1 MARPEKPIDPT
12 APYATF
18 ARQLRKLRKSS
29 GSPTYTTLARR
40 AKYSV
45 SALSQAAAGRKL
57 PSLEL
62 TLAYAT
68 ACGGGRE
75 HWTEQ
80 WLIAQ
85 HPTGPGPLDGPA
97 AAEVRP
103 WSTEPPVPA
112 LAGTPQEFIACLR
125 ELKLWA
131 GNPSLSR
138 LEAVA
143 FGRGIRLPR
152 STIGDAL
159 SRSRAS
165 LPNAFVV
172 RSLVLAC
179 LTFAHRQ
186 SRIRAEETRPAAE
199 EWLEHWLR
207 VHRNSQRPPR
217 PAPQPATTT
226 WPALVEKTVQ
236 TVVLPPRQDHTL
248 NPIGEVSRDR
258 RLLAQALR
266 ELFDELDVSLR
277 GFAVRHHVDP
287 SALSR
292 YLSGSRIPPREFLRV
307 LVREASLRRGGES
320 APEAL
325 QRLDA
330 LRLAALQAGALPA
343 PPPEA
348 DRLDE
353 LRHALYDAH
362 AELRRSIELEAA
374 LKAQMLSRQ
383 QAIARLQAQMRE
395 FQSPR
400 QPRSA

>member
-18 ARQLRKLRKSS
+18 AQQLRKLRKSS
-29 GSPTYTTLARR
+29 GSPTYTTLAWR

-68 ACGGGRE
+68 ACGGSRE

-85 HPTGPGPLDGPA
+85 HPAKPGPLDGPA
-97 AAEVRP
+97 AVEVRP

-131 GNPSLSR
+131 GNPSLTR

-143 FGRGIRLPR
+143 IGRGFHLPR

-159 SRSRAS
+159 SRNRAS

-179 LTFAHRQ
+179 LTFAQRQ
-186 SRIRAEETRPAAE
+186 SRIRAEETRPVAD
-199 EWLEHWLR
+199 EWQEHWLR
-207 VHRNSQRPPR
+207 LFRSSRRPPR
-217 PAPQPATTT
+217 TAPGTPTATL
-226 WPALVEKTVQ
+226 PVLAEKTVR
-236 TVVLPPRQDHTL
+236 TVALPPRQDHAL
-248 NPIGEVSRDR
+248 NPIGEVPHDR
-258 RLLAQALR
+258 RLLAEALR
-266 ELFDELDVSLR
+266 ELFGELGLSLR
-277 GFAVRHHVDP
+277 MFAMRHSLDT
-287 SALSR
+287 STLSR
-292 YLSGSRIPPREFLRV
+292 YLSGSRVPPRDFLRV
-307 LVREASLRRGGES
+307 LLREASLCRGQEP

-325 QRLDA
+325 RHLQA
-330 LRLAALQAGALPA
+330 LHLAALRARP
-343 PPPEA
+343 

-353 LRHALYDAH
+353 LRQALDDAQDR
-362 AELRRSIELEAA
+362 LRRNIALEAA
-374 LKAQMLSRQ
+374 LKAELLSRQ
-383 QAIARLQAQMRE
+383 QAIVKLEARLRE
-395 FQSPR
+395 LQGSR
-400 QPRSA
+400 QPQPA

>member
-29 GSPTYTTLARR
+29 GSPTYSTLARR

-85 HPTGPGPLDGPA
+85 HPIGPGPLDGPT

-112 LAGTPQEFIACLR
+112 MAGTPQEFIACLR

-131 GNPSLSR
+131 GNPSLTR
-138 LEAVA
+138 IEAVA
-143 FGRGIRLPR
+143 IGKGFQLPR

-159 SRSRAS
+159 SRTRAS
-165 LPNAFVV
+165 LPSAFVV
-172 RSLVLAC
+172 RSFVLAC
-179 LTFAHRQ
+179 LTFAQRQ
-186 SRIRAEETRPAAE
+186 SRIRAEETRPVAE
-199 EWLEHWLR
+199 EWLDHWLR
-207 VHRNSQRPPR
+207 VHRNSQRSPQ
-217 PAPQPATTT
+217 PAPQSATTT
-226 WPALVEKTVQ
+226 WPALVGHTVE
-236 TVVLPPRQDHTL
+236 VVDLPPRQDHAL
-248 NPIGEVSRDR
+248 NPIGEVPRDR

-277 GFAVRHHVDP
+277 GFAARHHVDP
-287 SALSR
+287 STLSR
-292 YLSGSRIPPREFLRV
+292 YLSGSRIPPRDFLRV
-307 LVREASLRRGGES
+307 LVREVSMRRGQEP

-325 QRLDA
+325 RRLQA
-330 LRLAALQAGALPA
+330 LHLAALRAQPGLATVEQMKCLRQA
-343 PPPEA
+343 
-348 DRLDE
+348 LDDARTE
-353 LRHALYDAH
+353 LL
-362 AELRRSIELEAA
+362 RSIELEAA
-374 LKAQMLSRQ
+374 LKAQLLSRQ

-395 FQSPR
+395 LQGSRSP
-400 QPRSA
+400 QPA

>member
-1 MARPEKPIDPT
+1 MARPENPIDPT

-18 ARQLRKLRKSS
+18 ARQLRKLRQSS

-85 HPTGPGPLDGPA
+85 HQSGPGPLDGPA

-143 FGRGIRLPR
+143 FGRGFRLPR

-179 LTFAHRQ
+179 LTVAQRQ
-186 SRIRAEETRPAAE
+186 NRIRAEEARPVAE
-199 EWLEHWLR
+199 EWQEHWLR
-207 VHRNSQRPPR
+207 VHRSCQRPPR
-217 PAPQPATTT
+217 PVSAT
-226 WPALVEKTVQ
+226 AASRVLAETVQ
-236 TVVLPPRQDHTL
+236 TVVLPPRQDHAL
-248 NPIGEVSRDR
+248 NPIGKVPRDR

-266 ELFDELDVSLR
+266 ELFDELDLSLR

-287 SALSR
+287 STLSR
-292 YLSGSRIPPREFLRV
+292 YLSGSRIPPRDFLRV
-307 LVREASLRRGGES
+307 LVREASMRRGGES
-320 APEAL
+320 TPEAL

-353 LRHALYDAH
+353 LRQALYDAH

-374 LKAQMLSRQ
+374 LKAQRLSRQ
-383 QAIARLQAQMRE
+383 QAIARLQAQMGELQGSR
-395 FQSPR
+395 SP
-400 QPRSA
+400 QPA

>member
-1 MARPEKPIDPT
+1 MARPENPIDPT

-18 ARQLRKLRKSS
+18 ARQLRKLRQSS

-143 FGRGIRLPR
+143 FGRGCRLPR

-179 LTFAHRQ
+179 LTVAQRQ
-186 SRIRAEETRPAAE
+186 SRIHAEETRPVAE
-199 EWLEHWLR
+199 EWQEHWLR
-207 VHRNSQRPPR
+207 VHRNCQRPPR
-217 PAPQPATTT
+217 PVSAPA
-226 WPALVEKTVQ
+226 ASRVLAETVQ
-236 TVVLPPRQDHTL
+236 TVVLPPRQDHAL
-248 NPIGEVSRDR
+248 NPIGEVPHEQ

-266 ELFDELDVSLR
+266 ELFDKLGVSLR
-277 GFAVRHHVDP
+277 RFAARHHVNP
-287 SALSR
+287 STLSR
-292 YLSGSRIPPREFLRV
+292 YLSGSRIPPRDFLRV
-307 LVREASLRRGGES
+307 LVREASLCRGQEP

-325 QRLDA
+325 RRLQA
-330 LRLAALQAGALPA
+330 LHLAALRARPTLPA
-343 PPPEA
+343 PLPEA

-353 LRHALYDAH
+353 LRQALDDAH
-362 AELRRSIELEAA
+362 AQLRRSIELEAA
-374 LKAQMLSRQ
+374 LKAQLRE
-383 QAIARLQAQMRE
+383 LQG
-395 FQSPR
+395 
-400 QPRSA
+400 PRSPQPA